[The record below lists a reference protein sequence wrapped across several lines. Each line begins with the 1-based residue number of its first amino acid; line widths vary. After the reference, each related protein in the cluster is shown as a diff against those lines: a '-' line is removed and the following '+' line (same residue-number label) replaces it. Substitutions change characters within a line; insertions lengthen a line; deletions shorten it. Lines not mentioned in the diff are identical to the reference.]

1 MTTAD
6 ASIRSPLDAARRLAP
21 SIRQAAEQIE
31 ADRELPRPLFEA
43 LADAGLFQ
51 MLVPRS
57 LGGQELDLPTYI
69 KVMEELGKADASTAW
84 AINQGGV
91 FATHSTVV
99 ARDVARMVWV
109 ETPRSVVANIA
120 TPTIVAT
127 PVDGGYRVNGQGG
140 FSTGSRHSAWLATRG
155 KVLVDGNVRAL
166 PDGQED
172 VRFFLVPAA
181 EAEIVDTWQV
191 RGMRGTG
198 THDIRVTDL
207 FVPEERSF
215 LVSAPVRDERG
226 PLYLVPRTLMF
237 AIGDAATALGCAR
250 ACMETFV
257 DLASGKTPWH
267 GMALLRDSPLAQ
279 IEIGHAEADLR
290 SSRALLFETI
300 RELWE
305 SISASGSITLSQRI
319 DLRLATTHGIRAGA
333 RVVDRVYNIAGAT
346 AIYRSHPM
354 QRYFQD
360 AHVMTQHFQ
369 ARLDHYQVVG
379 QACLGVTPDSTHGL

>member
-21 SIRQAAEQIE
+21 SIRKHAEEIE
-31 ADRELPRPLFEA
+31 ETRELPRAVFEA

-57 LGGQELDLPTYI
+57 LGGQELDLPTYVGVI
-69 KVMEELGKADASTAW
+69 EELGKADASTAW

-91 FATHSTVV
+91 FATHCTVV
-99 ARDVARMVWV
+99 SRDVARQVWV

-120 TPTIVAT
+120 TPTLTGI
-127 PVDGGYRVNGQGG
+127 PIDGGYRVSGQGS
-140 FSTGSRHSAWLATRG
+140 FSTGSRHSAWLALRG
-155 KVLVDGNVRAL
+155 KVIVDGKPRTL
-166 PDGQED
+166 PNGQED

-181 EAEIVDTWQV
+181 DAEIVDTWHV

-198 THDIRVTDL
+198 THDIRATDL

-215 LVSAPVRDERG
+215 LIGAPVRDEPG
-226 PLYLVPRTLMF
+226 PLYVVPRILMY

-267 GMALLRDSPLAQ
+267 GRGLLRDQALVQ
-279 IEIGHAEADLR
+279 IEVGHAEADLR

-305 SISASGSITLSQRI
+305 SISASGSITLEERSA
-319 DLRLATTHGIRAGA
+319 LRLATTHGIRAGA
-333 RVVDRVYNIAGAT
+333 RVADRIYNVAGAT
-346 AIYRSHPM
+346 AIFQSHPI

-369 ARLDHYQVVG
+369 ARLDHYQAVG
-379 QACLGVTPDSTHGL
+379 QACLGLDPDSYGL